1 MGFLSKIVKTV
12 TKPINSLFGS
22 AGNAIGGTLND
33 ITGATS
39 AGKVNQQYAKE
50 LAAINQQYALQ
61 SAAQNQKYA
70 LEAMKEQ
77 NRYET
82 QAAQM
87 AHQWE
92 IQDLKKAGLN
102 PILSAG
108 GQGAQADTGL
118 VMGGDGSGSGGAGSQ
133 GSSGLSPFDVMTSLT
148 SAGKMLAETKNQEAD
163 TQLKTAQAAAKI
175 IENKYIDPEKKAA
188 IANILS
194 NTTAQSAK
202 ALEAKANTRY
212 LKEKAT
218 SEHGTMKNTIGT
230 FASPLKKI
238 AKEYTPKKL
247 KKYLD

>member
-1 MGFLSKIVKTV
+1 MGLLSKIVKTV
-12 TKPINSLFGS
+12 TKPISSILGG
-22 AGNAIGGTLND
+22 AGKVVGGTLND

-39 AGKVNQQYAKE
+39 AGKVNQNYAKE

-118 VMGGDGSGSGGAGSQ
+118 IMGGDGSGSGGAGSQ

-148 SAGKMLAETKNQEAD
+148 SAGKMLAETKNTQANTLNQAAD
-163 TQLKTAQAAAKI
+163 TQLKMAQAAGQVTHNKF
-175 IENKYIDPEKKAA
+175 IEPEKRAA
-188 IANILS
+188 IANTLA
-194 NTTAQSAK
+194 NTSLQSAK
-202 ALEAKANTRY
+202 TVSEKGSARNAMGSGRKI
-212 LKEKAT
+212 LKDILPEKV
-218 SEHGTMKNTIGT
+218 G
-230 FASPLKKI
+230 
-238 AKEYTPKKL
+238 
-247 KKYLD
+247 KYLD